1 MLVVVALAEP
11 EQLTVESVPKQ
22 LAVPFSFVVEYPG
35 TKYVYTVS

>member
-22 LAVPFSFVVEYPG
+22 LAVPFSFVVE
-35 TKYVYTVS
+35 